1 VGRRGHHGDHKAC
14 GAKDANLVDVR
25 GAIERQGQARA
36 GNLLEQVHGHVDTS
50 FGGDQFPTVK
60 KLGSRKKLF
69 KRRQTDFFSG
79 IGSLPR
85 APSLD
90 ARTDGGPQKKEGDAA
105 GDLQRVT
112 CPAGEKAKHVFDVHA
127 AFL

>member
-1 VGRRGHHGDHKAC
+1 
-14 GAKDANLVDVR
+14 
-25 GAIERQGQARA
+25 
-36 GNLLEQVHGHVDTS
+36 LLEQVHGHVDTS

-69 KRRQTDFFSG
+69 KRRQTDFFLESVRFRV
-79 IGSLPR
+79 PQ
-85 APSLD
+85 ACM